1 MRLSESHVDIPPV
14 AAGTPAGCPLPRVT
28 LVAASLEIL
37 GGQGVQAKALLEE
50 LRREGYPVSFL
61 PVNPAFPALLRWL
74 RGVPY
79 VRTLLNQ
86 ILYLP
91 SLMALRRTDVAHVF
105 SASYWSFLLAPV
117 PALLAARLFGKR
129 SVLHYHSGEAEDHLS
144 RWGLLVHPW
153 LRLAHEIVVPS
164 RYLQGIFAR
173 HGYRTRVVRNVVDVM
188 RFAYR
193 ERTRLRPRLL
203 SVRNLERPYRVD
215 TVIGAFA
222 LIKERY
228 PDATLAVAGYGSEE
242 PRLRALVASLGV
254 EGVRFL
260 GRVEP
265 GKVPELYAEADV
277 FLNAA
282 VVDNQPV
289 SLLEA
294 FAAGLP
300 VVTTGT
306 GDIAAMTCYGEAG
319 LLVPAENPRAMARA
333 VTALL
338 DNPHRALKITRRAKA
353 EVERYTWPC
362 ISAEWAAV
370 YRGEPA

>member
-1 MRLSESHVDIPPV
+1 M
-14 AAGTPAGCPLPRVT
+14 
-28 LVAASLEIL
+28 
-37 GGQGVQAKALLEE
+37 GGQGVQAQALLEE

-61 PVNPAFPALLRWL
+61 PVNPAFPAPLRWL
-74 RGVPY
+74 RGVRY
-79 VRTLLNQ
+79 ARTLLNQ

-91 SLMALRRTDVAHVF
+91 SLIALRRTDVAHVF

-153 LRLAHEIVVPS
+153 LRLADEIVVPS
-164 RYLQGIFAR
+164 QYLHEVFAR

-188 RFAYR
+188 RFVYH
-193 ERTRLRPRLL
+193 ERTHLRPQLL
-203 SVRNLERPYRVD
+203 SVRNLERPYRVG
-215 TVIGAFA
+215 TVIEAFA
-222 LIKERY
+222 LLKRRY
-228 PDATLAVAGYGSEE
+228 PHATLTIAGHGSDA
-242 PRLRALVASLGV
+242 PRLRAFAAALRIDGI
-254 EGVRFL
+254 RFL

-265 GKVPELYAEADV
+265 DKVPELYAGADI

-289 SLLEA
+289 SVLEA

-300 VVTTGT
+300 VVSTGT
-306 GDIAAMTCYGEAG
+306 GDIAAMTCNGEAG
-319 LLVPAENPRAMARA
+319 LLVPAGDADAMAKA
-333 VTALL
+333 VTTLL
-338 DNPHRALKITRRAKA
+338 EHPQLALKLARRARA
-353 EVERYTWPC
+353 EVERYTWPR

-370 YRGEPA
+370 YRGELA

>member
-1 MRLSESHVDIPPV
+1 MRSSKSHVDIPP
-14 AAGTPAGCPLPRVT
+14 AGGPRPRVT

-37 GGQGVQAKALLEE
+37 GGQGVQAQALLEE

-61 PVNPAFPALLRWL
+61 PVNPGFPAPLRRL
-74 RGVPY
+74 RRVRY

-105 SASYWSFLLAPV
+105 SASYWSFLLAPA
-117 PALLAARLFGKR
+117 PALIAARLFGKR

-153 LRLAHEIVVPS
+153 LSLADEIVVPS
-164 RYLQGIFAR
+164 RYLQEVFTR

-193 ERTRLRPRLL
+193 ERRSLRPRLL

-215 TVIGAFA
+215 TVIEVFA
-222 LIKERY
+222 QLKGRY
-228 PDATLAVAGYGSEE
+228 PDATLTVAGYGSDE

-254 EGVRFL
+254 EGIRFV

-265 GKVPELYAEADV
+265 GAVPALYSEADV

-306 GDIAAMTCYGEAG
+306 GDIAAMTCHGEAG
-319 LLVPAENPRAMARA
+319 LLVPAGDPDAMVKA
-333 VTALL
+333 VLTLL
-338 DNPHRALKITRRAKA
+338 EQPQLALKLARRAKA

-370 YRGEPA
+370 YRGGPA

>member
-1 MRLSESHVDIPPV
+1 MRLSKSYVDNPPATV
-14 AAGTPAGCPLPRVT
+14 ATPADRPQPRVT
-28 LVAASLEIL
+28 LVAASLEIM
-37 GGQGVQAKALLEE
+37 GGQSVQAQALLGE
-50 LRREGYPVSFL
+50 LRREGYTVSFL
-61 PVNPAFPALLRWL
+61 PVNPVFPVPFRWL
-74 RGVPY
+74 RGLRY

-91 SLMALRRTDVAHVF
+91 SLIALRRTDVVHVF

-117 PALLAARLFGKR
+117 PALLAACLFGKR

-153 LRLAHEIVVPS
+153 LRLADEIVVPS
-164 RYLQGIFAR
+164 RYLQDVFAR

-193 ERTRLRPRLL
+193 ERTHLRPRLL

-215 TVIGAFA
+215 TVIEAFA
-222 LIKERY
+222 LLKERY
-228 PDATLAVAGYGSEE
+228 PDATLKVAGYGSEE
-242 PRLRALVASLGV
+242 PCLHALVASLGV
-254 EGVRFL
+254 DGVDFL

-265 GKVPELYAEADV
+265 ATVPELYAGADI

-289 SLLEA
+289 SVLEA

-300 VVTTGT
+300 VVTTDT
-306 GDIAAMTCYGEAG
+306 GDIAAMTCHGEAG
-319 LLVPAENPRAMARA
+319 LLVPAANPRAMAQA

-338 DNPHRALKITRRAKA
+338 DNPHRALELTRRAKA
-353 EVERYTWPC
+353 EVERYTWPW

>member
-1 MRLSESHVDIPPV
+1 MRLYESQVDIAPV
-14 AAGTPAGCPLPRVT
+14 AAATPANGTQPRVT

-37 GGQGVQAKALLEE
+37 GGQGVQAQALLEE

-61 PVNPAFPALLRWL
+61 PVNPAFPAPFRWL
-74 RGVPY
+74 RGVRY
-79 VRTLLNQ
+79 ARTLLNQ

-91 SLMALRRTDVAHVF
+91 SLMALRWTDVAHVF

-153 LRLAHEIVVPS
+153 LRLADEIVVPS
-164 RYLQGIFAR
+164 RYLQDVFAR
-173 HGYRTRVVRNVVDVM
+173 YGYRARVVRNVVDVV

-203 SVRNLERPYRVD
+203 SVRNLERLYRID
-215 TVIGAFA
+215 TVIEAFA
-222 LIKERY
+222 LLKERY
-228 PDATLAVAGYGSEE
+228 PDATLTVAGYGSEE

-254 EGVRFL
+254 DGVSFL

-265 GKVPELYAEADV
+265 STVPELYAGADI

-282 VVDNQPV
+282 EVDNQPV
-289 SLLEA
+289 SVLQA

-306 GDIAAMTCYGEAG
+306 GDIAAMTCHGEAG
-319 LLVPAENPRAMARA
+319 LLVPAANPSAMAHA

-338 DNPHRALKITRRAKA
+338 ENPHRALELARRAKA
-353 EVERYTWPC
+353 EVERYTWPS
-362 ISAEWAAV
+362 ISSEWAAV
-370 YRGEPA
+370 YRGGTA

>member
-1 MRLSESHVDIPPV
+1 MRLSESHVDVAPV
-14 AAGTPAGCPLPRVT
+14 AAATPAGVPQPRVT

-37 GGQGVQAKALLEE
+37 GGQGVQAQALLEE
-50 LRREGYPVSFL
+50 LRREGYPVTFL
-61 PVNPAFPALLRWL
+61 PVNPTFPTPLRRL
-74 RGVPY
+74 RGVRY
-79 VRTLLNQ
+79 LRTLLNQ

-153 LRLAHEIVVPS
+153 LRLADEIVVPS
-164 RYLQGIFAR
+164 RYLQDVFAR
-173 HGYRTRVVRNVVDVM
+173 NGYHTRVVKNVVDVM

-193 ERTRLRPRLL
+193 ERTQLRPRLL
-203 SVRNLERPYRVD
+203 SVRNLEQPYRVD
-215 TVIGAFA
+215 TVIEAFA
-222 LIKERY
+222 LVKQRY
-228 PDATLAVAGYGSEE
+228 PDATLTVAGYGSEE
-242 PRLRALVASLGV
+242 SRLRALVASLGV
-254 EGVRFL
+254 DGVGFL

-265 GKVPELYAEADV
+265 STVPELYAEADI
-277 FLNAA
+277 FLNAT

-289 SLLEA
+289 SVLEA

-306 GDIAAMTCYGEAG
+306 GDIAAMICHGEAG
-319 LLVPAENPRAMARA
+319 LLVPAANPRAMARA
-333 VTALL
+333 VTTLL
-338 DNPHRALKITRRAKA
+338 ENPHRALEIARRAKA
-353 EVERYTWPC
+353 EVERYTWPA